1 MDIEKWIGK
10 KLEDLSYDL
19 VDNVEEGLFFR

>member
-19 VDNVEEGLFFR
+19 VDNVEEGSFFR

>member
-1 MDIEKWIGK
+1 MDIEKRIGK

>member
-1 MDIEKWIGK
+1 MDIEKRIGK

-19 VDNVEEGLFFR
+19 VDNVEEGSFFR

>member
-19 VDNVEEGLFFR
+19 VDNVEEGFFFR